1 MAGFGERLRRERE
14 LRGIKLEEIAEATKI
29 GVRYLRALEDEDL
42 PRLPGGIF
50 SRGFVRAY
58 AKYLGIDEEQ
68 AIADFVAIAG
78 EAEAHLPDPP
88 TPPEKPVI
96 EARYSRWWL
105 VAALLALIAVLVYLG
120 RKPLRR
126 EAENLRAKNGVASA
140 AAVPAQARNLAVE
153 TPAKPAG
160 GDAGATPKDTGATVP
175 GAGATPGGAA
185 TKPDATATSASG
197 VVVELHTTQ
206 EAWVQWSVD
215 DGPMQDAV
223 FPANVQKRIAGNA
236 QVKVKVGNAGAI
248 ELTYNGKTLSP
259 LGKDKQVKTLT
270 FTAEGMRE

>member
-88 TPPEKPVI
+88 KPPEKPVI
-96 EARYSRWWL
+96 EAHYSRWWL

-126 EAENLRAKNGVASA
+126 EAENLRAKNTVESA
-140 AAVPAQARNLAVE
+140 AAPLAPVVPNAVPVTAGTPAQ
-153 TPAKPAG
+153 PAG
-160 GDAGATPKDTGATVP
+160 GDAGATPNAGPTP
-175 GAGATPGGAA
+175 NAGATAKTDVA
-185 TKPDATATSASG
+185 ATSASG
-197 VVVELHTTQ
+197 VVVELRTTQ
-206 EAWVQWSVD
+206 EAWVEWSVD

-223 FPANVQKRIAGNA
+223 FPPNVEKRIAGNA

-248 ELTYNGKTLSP
+248 ALTYNGKTLSP
-259 LGKDKQVKTLT
+259 LGRDKQVKTVT